1 MRPCL
6 LPRLHLLKQPAK
18 TLQAARRSCV
28 PGSKATRCPAGSL
41 SSRQHEATLV
51 LACSLLWT
59 LCCCAASSSSSEG
72 SSTMPTKPVP
82 RRTSA
87 SPEVWRAPFM
97 FRRKTSH
104 ILSAYTSHK
113 ARFAA
118 AGAASVPA
126 LQRSRRDAPSSGT
139 PDLPRLPALR
149 DRRPHASGSQAPP
162 PAARVHV
169 SLAGLSASR
178 VPSLLVRG

>member
-1 MRPCL
+1 MDETAPSSSCPVCRGQRPRGVLQARRPRRNALGRMAVFWLAACPGL
-6 LPRLHLLKQPAK
+6 CAAALPPHHPKATLRCRRSRCHAAPRL
-18 TLQAARRSCV
+18 RRKHDD
-28 PGSKATRCPAGSL
+28 GFG
-41 SSRQHEATLV
+41 
-51 LACSLLWT
+51 LWD
-59 LCCCAASSSSSEG
+59 L
-72 SSTMPTKPVP
+72 
-82 RRTSA
+82 
-87 SPEVWRAPFM
+87 PFM
-97 FRRKTSH
+97 FLCKTSV
-104 ILSAYTSHK
+104 ILLAYTSHE
-113 ARFAA
+113 ARCAA

-169 SLAGLSASR
+169 PLAGLSASR